1 MKNLYIKSLILF
13 ILFLGTVTVSGQTTI
28 WFEDFE
34 SPTAV
39 QDVSGTATGPEATT
53 WTVSGETHNNVIR
66 RLDVEN
72 LSGDQV
78 MHGRNTD
85 EIETWSTGSID
96 ISGYTNVQF
105 SLDAGFNEVE
115 NGGGPAGTTFDRFSG
130 SYRID
135 GGSWIDYQS
144 STLNGVSSSY
154 SITGLSGSTLEIRAQ
169 FATNANSDNE
179 YYFIDD
185 VLVEGTAV
193 ATTCTTESTSPNI
206 SIPDNNATGV
216 SRTVNFSTTSSV
228 TDVNVTVDI
237 THPWDSDLT
246 ITLSSPTGTSVELSS
261 GNGGSGDDYT
271 STVFDDSGGTDITS
285 GSAPFTG
292 TFRPEGNLS
301 DFIGENPSG
310 NWTLTVAD
318 NAGSDV
324 GTLNSF
330 SVEVCTLAPTDP
342 DLAVTKTVD
351 DSTPNEGSNIVYTLS
366 VTNNGPVD
374 ATNVSITDILP
385 AGVSFVGDDGSYNSG
400 TGVWT
405 IGSLTNG
412 STATLNITASVN
424 GGTSGSTITNTITA
438 VSADQTDSNATADDL
453 SESIVPTVDQPPV
466 LTVTGDQAY
475 CPGTSQAI
483 VETISITDADDTT
496 TDAIYIQI
504 SSGYINGEDL
514 LTLTGTHPNITATWD
529 ATEGELTLQGP
540 TTYAEFETAILAVEY
555 SSSAASPTGTRQFSI
570 TPGSANF
577 LPPTGHYYEFISSP
591 NITWTAAR
599 DAAALRTYFG
609 LQGYLA
615 TLTSQAEA
623 DFSGSQALGVGWI
636 GGSDAATEGD
646 WRWVTGPEGLA
657 NAGTGTP
664 FWSGTA
670 GGTTTAP
677 DFFAFWNSGEPN
689 QSGNEDYAHITD
701 VSVTSSPGSW
711 NDLPNTTAT
720 SGAYQAQGYVVEYGG
735 TTGDPVLSIT
745 GVTTITIDN
754 VDPTASNPSPVT
766 VNCSADIPTVD
777 ITDVTDEADNCTAS
791 PTVTHISDV
800 SDGGTN
806 PEIITRTY
814 RVTDDAGNFIDVT
827 QTITI
832 SPITID
838 IQPTDQTV
846 GLGSNGTF
854 ASSTSNT
861 DTYQWQVST
870 NGGGSFSNVS
880 NGSEYSGTTTET
892 LTVLAP
898 GLTKDGYVYRIIVSN
913 STGTCS
919 SITSSEVTLTIAI
932 DSDSDGISDITD
944 LDDDNDGILDT
955 VESPKTVLWVTNGTP
970 GSEEQN
976 TIDKLTAL
984 GYTVTV
990 VDDGVGGDANNYGVT
1005 FLYEDVIS
1013 STALANVSNLTT
1025 TTNGVITSEPALHD
1039 DILGAS
1045 AGGNGSSTEVNIT
1058 NNIHPITSGLS
1069 LGNYN
1074 IGDAQYYGNG
1084 LTTGTVLGQDP
1095 SSGEASIVIWEEGDA
1110 METGT
1115 APGKRAIVPHA
1126 NGNGGFNSAGEDLLV
1141 NAIIWT
1147 AAIDTDNDGVY
1158 DDLDLDSDNDG
1169 IYDAVEAG
1177 HDQAHSSGR
1186 LTGTV
1191 GTDGVPDSV
1200 QASGQENSGTVN
1212 YTISDSDSDG
1222 NNDYLESDSDNDGCN
1237 DSDEA
1242 YADTNAD
1249 SDDNGTYGSGIPSIN
1264 TDGSVQTASYVTPV
1278 DGNSNT
1284 TFDFREAA
1292 TPPAI
1297 TVQPTDTTTCPGCST
1312 TFGVTATN
1320 TDTYQW
1326 QRFNGSSWENV
1337 TNTGIYSGA
1346 TTSSLTLTNPT
1357 SAENGEQYRVLVLNS
1372 AYICSFETSNTAVL
1386 TIRVSSVITNR
1397 RITYR
1402 VKKN

>member
-1 MKNLYIKSLILF
+1 MKNLNIKTLTLF
-13 ILFLGTVTVSGQTTI
+13 ILFLGSFTVSGQTTI

-34 SPTAV
+34 SPSSV
-39 QDVSGTATGPEATT
+39 QDLTGTATGPEATT
-53 WTVSGETHNNVIR
+53 WSATGETHNNVNR
-66 RLDVEN
+66 RLDVASV
-72 LSGDQV
+72 SGDQV

-85 EIETWSTGSID
+85 ETETWSTGSID

-105 SLDAGFNEVE
+105 SLDAGFNGVE
-115 NGGGPAGTTFDRFSG
+115 NGGGPSGTTFDRFSG

-169 FATNANSDNE
+169 FATNQNSDNE

-185 VLVEGTAV
+185 VLVEGTVAV
-193 ATTCTTESTSPNI
+193 
-206 SIPDNNATGV
+206 
-216 SRTVNFSTTSSV
+216 TSS
-228 TDVNVTVDI
+228 
-237 THPWDSDLT
+237 
-246 ITLSSPTGTSVELSS
+246 
-261 GNGGSGDDYT
+261 
-271 STVFDDSGGTDITS
+271 
-285 GSAPFTG
+285 
-292 TFRPEGNLS
+292 
-301 DFIGENPSG
+301 
-310 NWTLTVAD
+310 
-318 NAGSDV
+318 
-324 GTLNSF
+324 
-330 SVEVCTLAPTDP
+330 

-351 DSTPNEGSNIVYTLS
+351 DSAPAEGSNIMYTLS
-366 VTNNGPVD
+366 VTNNGPLD

-385 AGVSFVGDDGSYNSG
+385 AGVSYVGDDGTYDSG

-405 IGSLTNG
+405 IGSLNNG
-412 STATLNITASVN
+412 STATLNITASVD

-438 VSADQTDSNATADDL
+438 VSADQTDSNLTADDL
-453 SESIVPTVDQPPV
+453 SESIVPTIDQPPV
-466 LTVTGDQAY
+466 LTVTGNQAY
-475 CPGTSQAI
+475 CPGTSQPIA
-483 VETISITDADDTT
+483 ETISITDPDDTT
-496 TDAIYIQI
+496 TDAVYIQI
-504 SSGYINGEDL
+504 SSGYVNGEDL

-529 ATEGELTLQGP
+529 PVEGELTLQGP
-540 TTYAEFETAILAVEY
+540 TTYTEFETAILAVEY
-555 SSSAASPTGTRQFSI
+555 SSSAGSPTGTRQFSI

-577 LPPTGHYYEFISSP
+577 LPPTGHYYEFVSSL

-664 FWSGTA
+664 FWSGTG

-677 DFFAFWNSGEPN
+677 DFFAFWNTNEPN

-735 TTGDPVLSIT
+735 TAGDPVLNIT
-745 GVTTITIDN
+745 GVTTITVDN

-766 VNCSADIPTVD
+766 VNCSADVPAIA
-777 ITDVTDEADNCTAS
+777 ITDVTDEADNCTTS
-791 PTVTHISDV
+791 PAVTHISDV

-827 QTITI
+827 QTITVD
-832 SPITID
+832 PITID
-838 IQPTDQTV
+838 IQPTDQNV
-846 GLGSNGTF
+846 SLGSNGTF
-854 ASSTSNT
+854 VSSTTNA

-870 NGGGSFSNVS
+870 NGGGSFADVS
-880 NGSEYSGTTTET
+880 NGAEYSGTSTEV
-892 LTVLAP
+892 LTVLTP
-898 GLTKDGYVYRIIVSN
+898 GLTQDGYIYRIIVSN
-913 STGTCS
+913 ATGTCS
-919 SITSSEVTLTIAI
+919 SITSSQATLTIAI
-932 DSDSDGISDITD
+932 DSDSDGISDISD
-944 LDDDNDGILDT
+944 LDDDNDGILDA
-955 VESPKTVLWVTNGTP
+955 VESPKTVLWVTNSPAGT
-970 GSEEQN
+970 EEQN

-990 VDDGVGGDANNYGVT
+990 VDDGVGGDANNYAVT
-1005 FLYEDVIS
+1005 FVYEDSSS
-1013 STALANVSNLTT
+1013 STALSNVANLTT
-1025 TTNGVITSEPALHD
+1025 TTKGVITSEPALHD

-1045 AGGNGSSTEVNIT
+1045 TGSTGTSTAVNIVDNT
-1058 NNIHPITSGLS
+1058 HPITTGLS

-1084 LTTGTVLGQDP
+1084 LTSGTVLGQDP
-1095 SSGEASIVIWEEGDA
+1095 SSGDASIAVWEEGDA
-1110 METGT
+1110 METGA

-1126 NGNGGFNSAGEDLLV
+1126 NGNGGFNTAGEDLLV

-1147 AAIDTDNDGVY
+1147 AAIDTDGDGVY

-1177 HDQAHSSGR
+1177 HDQTHTGGR
-1186 LTGTV
+1186 LTGAV
-1191 GTDGVPDSV
+1191 GTDGVPDSA

-1212 YTISDSDSDG
+1212 YTISDSDTDG
-1222 NNDYLESDSDNDGCN
+1222 NDDFLEADSDNDGCG

-1242 YADTNAD
+1242 YANVNAD
-1249 SDDNGTYGSGIPSIN
+1249 TDDNGTYGSGTPSVN
-1264 TDGSVQTASYVTPV
+1264 SDGSVQTATYPAPA
-1278 DGNSNT
+1278 DGDSNS
-1284 TFDFREAA
+1284 TFDYREAHTA
-1292 TPPAI
+1292 PAI
-1297 TVQPTDTTTCPGCST
+1297 TTQPINATTCPGCGT
-1312 TFGVTATN
+1312 TFNVTATN
-1320 TDTYQW
+1320 ANTYQW
-1326 QRFNGSSWENV
+1326 QRFNGSTWENI
-1337 TNTGIYSGA
+1337 TDAGIYSGS
-1346 TTSSLTLTNPT
+1346 TTSILTVTNPT
-1357 SAENGEQYRVLVLNS
+1357 MANDGEQYQVLVSNS
-1372 AYICSFETSNTAVL
+1372 AYTCSFETSNTVTLA
-1386 TIRVSSVITNR
+1386 IRVSNVITNR

-1402 VKKN
+1402 VNRN